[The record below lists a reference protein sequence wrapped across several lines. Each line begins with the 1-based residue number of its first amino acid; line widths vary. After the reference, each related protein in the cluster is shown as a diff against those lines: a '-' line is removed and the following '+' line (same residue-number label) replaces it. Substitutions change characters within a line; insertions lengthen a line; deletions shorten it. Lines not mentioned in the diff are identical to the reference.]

1 MVQSFH
7 HIPIMVNEVLEH
19 LAPKPGGL
27 YLDGTLGGGGHA
39 QAVLS
44 RIRPG
49 GRLIGIDRDEEA
61 LEAAQLRLQDAKDS
75 LTVFHGNYKEA
86 PALLKEAGLG
96 PLDGALLDLGVSSWQ
111 LDNAERGF
119 SYQADAPLDM
129 RMDKSQPLTART
141 VVNEYDQRTLT
152 ELLYRYGEERW
163 APRIASF
170 IVERRKQAPI
180 ETTGELVELIYH
192 AIPAG
197 ARRKGPHPAKR
208 SFQAIRIEVNA
219 ELTGLKEAIE
229 DIAGLLKPG
238 GVLCVITFHSLEDRA
253 VKEAMKHLENPCTCP
268 PRAPVC
274 ICGKLPQGRML
285 PRKPIEPS
293 PQEVEANPRARSAKL
308 RVFHKAIQA

>member
-1 MVQSFH
+1 M
-7 HIPIMVNEVLEH
+7 LE
-19 LAPKPGGL
+19 
-27 YLDGTLGGGGHA
+27 
-39 QAVLS
+39 QA
-44 RIRPG
+44 
-49 GRLIGIDRDEEA
+49 GI
-61 LEAAQLRLQDAKDS
+61 
-75 LTVFHGNYKEA
+75 
-86 PALLKEAGLG
+86 G

-111 LDNAERGF
+111 LDNAQRGF

-129 RMDKSQPLTART
+129 RMDKTQALTART

-163 APRIASF
+163 APRIAAF
-170 IVERRKQAPI
+170 IVERRRQAPI
-180 ETTGELVELIYH
+180 ETTGELVELIYQ

-229 DIAGLLKPG
+229 DIAGLLAPG

-253 VKEAMKHLENPCTCP
+253 VKEAMKRLENPCTCP
-268 PRAPVC
+268 PQAPIC
-274 ICGKLPQGRML
+274 ICGKVSQGRMI

-308 RVFHKAIQA
+308 RVFHRAIQA